1 MGDMDMDM
9 PGMDTMARDLLRLS
23 QRLMLMH
30 SMVLMVMVC
39 MDLDTELI
47 LLDMVLDMDTLL
59 FIMVMVMVM
68 DMDIMDK
75 LTVGSNNVKNL
86 NDTTSNSRISSP
98 TKLNPSYISFSF
110 HLCFE

>member
-1 MGDMDMDM
+1 MDM
-9 PGMDTMARDLLRLS
+9 PGMDTMAKDLLRLS

-39 MDLDTELI
+39 MDLDTEPI
-47 LLDMVLDMDTLL
+47 LLDMAMDMVLDMDTLL

-68 DMDIMDK
+68 DMDTMDK

-86 NDTTSNSRISSP
+86 NDTTLNSRISSP

>member
-1 MGDMDMDM
+1 MGAMDM

-23 QRLMLMH
+23 QRLMGMH
-30 SMVLMVMVC
+30 CMVLMVMVC

-47 LLDMVLDMDTLL
+47 LLDMDMVLDMDTLL

-68 DMDIMDK
+68 DMDTMDK

-86 NDTTSNSRISSP
+86 NDTTLNSRISSP
-98 TKLNPSYISFSF
+98 TKK
-110 HLCFE
+110 

>member
-1 MGDMDMDM
+1 MG

-30 SMVLMVMVC
+30 CMVLMVMVC

-47 LLDMVLDMDTLL
+47 LLDMDMDMVLDMDTLL
-59 FIMVMVMVM
+59 FIMVMVM
-68 DMDIMDK
+68 DMDTMDK

-86 NDTTSNSRISSP
+86 NDTTLNSRISSP
-98 TKLNPSYISFSF
+98 TKLNPSYIS
-110 HLCFE
+110 